1 MRTFQIAG
9 YGTTPK
15 GLTLGISKRVIS
27 ATQKDAQSQV
37 MREAQR
43 DGLSILHDDLI
54 RAIEDGEF
62 SDTVTIH

>member
-43 DGLSILHDDLI
+43 DGLTDI
-54 RAIEDGEF
+54 RINYVCE
-62 SDTVTIH
+62 VK

>member
-15 GLTLGISKRVIS
+15 GLTLGICKQVIS

-37 MREAQR
+37 MREAQH
-43 DGLSILHDDLI
+43 DGL
-54 RAIEDGEF
+54 
-62 SDTVTIH
+62 IHIKINYVREVK

>member
-15 GLTLGISKRVIS
+15 GSTLGISKRVIS

-43 DGLSILHDDLI
+43 DGLTDI
-54 RAIEDGEF
+54 RINYVRE
-62 SDTVTIH
+62 VK

>member
-15 GLTLGISKRVIS
+15 GLTLGICKQVIS

-43 DGLSILHDDLI
+43 DGLTSIRI
-54 RAIEDGEF
+54 NYVRE
-62 SDTVTIH
+62 VR

>member
-9 YGTTPK
+9 YGTTLK
-15 GLTLGISKRVIS
+15 GLTLGICKQVIS

-43 DGLSILHDDLI
+43 DGLTNI
-54 RAIEDGEF
+54 RINYVRE
-62 SDTVTIH
+62 VK

>member
-9 YGTTPK
+9 YGATPK

-43 DGLSILHDDLI
+43 DGLTDSRINYV
-54 RAIEDGEF
+54 RE
-62 SDTVTIH
+62 VK

>member
-9 YGTTPK
+9 YGTTSK
-15 GLTLGISKRVIS
+15 GLTLGICKQVTS

-43 DGLSILHDDLI
+43 DGLTRI
-54 RAIEDGEF
+54 RINYVRE
-62 SDTVTIH
+62 VK

>member
-9 YGTTPK
+9 YDTTPK
-15 GLTLGISKRVIS
+15 GLTLGICKQVIS

-43 DGLSILHDDLI
+43 DGLTDI
-54 RAIEDGEF
+54 RINYVRE
-62 SDTVTIH
+62 VK

>member
-9 YGTTPK
+9 YGTTLK
-15 GLTLGISKRVIS
+15 GLTLGICKQVIS

-43 DGLSILHDDLI
+43 DGLTDI
-54 RAIEDGEF
+54 RINYVRE
-62 SDTVTIH
+62 VK

>member
-27 ATQKDAQSQV
+27 ATQKEAQSLV

-43 DGLSILHDDLI
+43 DGLTDI
-54 RAIEDGEF
+54 RINYVRE
-62 SDTVTIH
+62 VK

>member
-15 GLTLGISKRVIS
+15 GLTLGICKQVIS

-43 DGLSILHDDLI
+43 DGL
-54 RAIEDGEF
+54 
-62 SDTVTIH
+62 IHIKINYVHEVK

>member
-37 MREAQR
+37 MREAQLT
-43 DGLSILHDDLI
+43 DI
-54 RAIEDGEF
+54 RINYVRE
-62 SDTVTIH
+62 VK